1 MVQFL
6 VEHGAD
12 ANPRLGKQ
20 LTPYWLELWKQ
31 QSKSTTGVNYPLI
44 LYLMFHD
51 KGLIIAVSATILAII
66 LAIIG
71 TLLALFFI
79 KRTRKKERIE
89 TT

>member
-66 LAIIG
+66 G